1 MKKIFILS
9 LLLAP
14 MMANAGNFDP
24 APYQEPIM
32 SGSYA
37 TATIETGDDINAVS
51 ASYVKGAY
59 NAAITAVNEVKADL
73 ETKGI
78 TALTTWGSDT
88 SVKVGIP
95 LETVIYTQAAGGSS
109 L

>member
-14 MMANAGNFDP
+14 IMVNADTVP
-24 APYQEPIM
+24 VDVLVSSDVP
-32 SGSYA
+32 YA

-59 NAAITAVNEVKADL
+59 NAAITAVNEVKSNL
-73 ETKGI
+73 ESKGI
-78 TALTTWGSDT
+78 TALTTGGSNT

-95 LETVIYTQAAGGSS
+95 LETVIYNQAAGGSS